1 MVKDK
6 DWFLTNKLPHTYIY
20 IYIQYLNTCI
30 KLNDFK
36 TLHKIMTLRSTSAE
50 LHINIYMKCLVHG
63 LLNCFDTLKW
73 IRKIPSFYV
82 SSKGENISHYSKNHK
97 SFMGLD
103 SSCVSNNLHLLWY
116 FVFDCQKGKTAQIKN
131 LNLTGT
137 E

>member
-1 MVKDK
+1 MVKDQ
-6 DWFLTNKLPHTYIY
+6 DWFLTNKLPH
-20 IYIQYLNTCI
+20 IYIQYINTCI

-73 IRKIPSFYV
+73 IRKIPSFYA
-82 SSKGENISHYSKNHK
+82 SSKGKSISHYSKNHK

-103 SSCVSNNLHLLWY
+103 SSCVSNNRRAIFIIILICIFYDILY
-116 FVFDCQKGKTAQIKN
+116 
-131 LNLTGT
+131 LTVKK
-137 E
+137 EKLRR